1 MREATPKER
10 MLKQIR
16 KALIEKTD
24 NPYPRLEESGPIF
37 KQSDELLEIQFAQE
51 FSKINGQF
59 LFCENTEQCIEDLTQ
74 LIEERKWTNIYCWE
88 KSLKEILVNTIND
101 LKTDE
106 LEFEQ
111 ANVGITTCDALVART
126 GSIIITNASEAGRRL
141 SIYPH
146 IHVVIAYTS
155 QLCADIGDALD
166 ILQKRY
172 PQKLPSMIS
181 TTTGPSRTADIE
193 KTLVLGAHGPREIF
207 VILIDDQTSHG

>member
-24 NPYPRLEESGPIF
+24 NPYPRLEESGPIY

-59 LFCENTEQCIEDLTQ
+59 LFCENKEQCIDDLKQ
-74 LIEERKWTNIYCWE
+74 LITERNWSNIYVWE
-88 KSLKEILVNTIND
+88 KALEWLKNNVD
-101 LKTDE
+101 LIKSDD
-106 LEFEQ
+106 LDFEA

-126 GSIIITNASEAGRRL
+126 GSIMITNASEAGRRL

-146 IHVVIAYTS
+146 IHVVVAFTS
-155 QLCADIGDALD
+155 QLFADIGEALTFIQNKYGD
-166 ILQKRY
+166 KM
-172 PQKLPSMIS
+172 PTMIS
-181 TTTGPSRTADIE
+181 NTTGPSRTADIE

-207 VILIDDQTSHG
+207 VLLIDDQQ

>member
-51 FSKINGQF
+51 FSKISGQF
-59 LFCENTEQCIEDLTQ
+59 LFCESKEQCIEDLNQ
-74 LIEERKWTNIYCWE
+74 LISERAWTNVYCWE
-88 KSLKEILVNTIND
+88 NSLKSFLMNGVAD
-101 LKTDE
+101 LKSDE
-106 LEFEQ
+106 LDFEQ

-146 IHVVIAYTS
+146 IHIVIAYAS

-166 ILQKRY
+166 IVQERY
-172 PQKLPSMIS
+172 GQKLPSMIS

-193 KTLVLGAHGPREIF
+193 KTLVLGAHGPREIVVF
-207 VILIDDQTSHG
+207 LIDDQA

>member
-10 MLKQIR
+10 MLKSIR
-16 KALIEKTD
+16 KALIEKTE
-24 NPYPRLEESGPIF
+24 NPYPNLSEPGPIF
-37 KQSDELLEIQFAQE
+37 TQSNEILEIQFAEE

-59 LFCENTEQCIEDLTQ
+59 IFCESKGQCIEDIQQ
-74 LIEERKWTNIYCWE
+74 LISERKWTNIYCWE
-88 KSLKEILVNTIND
+88 KELLEWLNTGVFELQTKDVN
-101 LKTDE
+101 
-106 LEFEQ
+106 FEE

-146 IHVVIAYTS
+146 IHVVVAFTS
-155 QLCADIGDALD
+155 QLVNDIGDALN
-166 ILQKRY
+166 IVQERY
-172 PQKLPSMIS
+172 PNKMPSMIS

-207 VILIDDQTSHG
+207 VILIDDQQ

>member
-24 NPYPRLEESGPIF
+24 NPYPRLEETGPIF

-59 LFCENTEQCIEDLTQ
+59 LFCEDKEQCISDLQQ
-74 LIEERKWTNIYCWE
+74 LVVERKWTELYCWE
-88 KSLKEILVNTIND
+88 NSLAWLSNRMSDVQQTDVN
-101 LKTDE
+101 
-106 LEFEQ
+106 FEQ

-155 QLCADIGDALD
+155 QLCADIGDALT
-166 ILQKRY
+166 IVQNRY
-172 PQKLPSMIS
+172 NDKLPSMIS

-207 VILIDDQTSHG
+207 VMLIDDQQ

>member
-10 MLKQIR
+10 MLKKIR
-16 KALIEKTD
+16 KALIEKTE
-24 NPYPRLEESGPIF
+24 NPHPKLEETGPIF
-37 KQSDELLEIQFAQE
+37 TQSNELLEIQFAEE

-59 LFCENTEQCIEDLTQ
+59 LFAESKEQCIDDLKQ
-74 LIEERKWTNIYCWE
+74 IIAERKWTNIYCWE
-88 KSLKEILVNTIND
+88 KSLLDWLSVDGLSLETND
-101 LKTDE
+101 TS
-106 LEFEQ
+106 FEE

-155 QLCADIGDALD
+155 QLCNDIGDALR
-166 ILQKRY
+166 IVQERY
-172 PQKLPSMIS
+172 PNKMPTMIS

-207 VILIDDQTSHG
+207 VILIDDLV

>member
-24 NPYPRLEESGPIF
+24 NPYPRLEESGPIY
-37 KQSDELLEIQFAQE
+37 KHSEELLEIQFAEE

-59 LFCENTEQCIEDLTQ
+59 LFCENKEQCIEDLTQ
-74 LIEERKWTNIYCWE
+74 LIKERKWTEVFCWE
-88 KSLKEILVNTIND
+88 QSLTSWLAKGLEHLHTND
-101 LKTDE
+101 TN
-106 LEFEQ
+106 FEA

-146 IHVVIAYTS
+146 IHIVIAYTS
-155 QLCADIGDALD
+155 QLCADIGDAMH
-166 ILQKRY
+166 IVQNRY
-172 PQKLPSMIS
+172 GEKLPSMIS

-207 VILIDDQTSHG
+207 VILIDDQQA

>member
-10 MLKQIR
+10 MLKSIR

-24 NPYPRLEESGPIF
+24 NPYPNLPENGAIFRQSNEMLEV
-37 KQSDELLEIQFAQE
+37 QFAEE

-59 LFCENTEQCIEDLTQ
+59 YFCESTGQCIDDIKQ
-74 LIEERKWTNIYCWE
+74 LIVERKWSNVYCWE
-88 KSLKEILVNTIND
+88 KSVLDWLHTNEITLHTDDVN
-101 LKTDE
+101 
-106 LEFEQ
+106 FEE

-146 IHVVIAYTS
+146 IHIVIAFTS
-155 QLCADIGDALD
+155 QLVNDIGDALTVVQD
-166 ILQKRY
+166 RY
-172 PQKLPSMIS
+172 QTKMPSMIS

-207 VILIDDQTSHG
+207 VMLIDDLQ

>member
-10 MLKQIR
+10 MLKSIR
-16 KALIEKTD
+16 KALIEKTE
-24 NPYPRLEESGPIF
+24 NPYPNIPEPGPIF
-37 KQSDELLEIQFAQE
+37 KQKDELLEIQFAEE

-59 LFCENTEQCIEDLTQ
+59 IFCESKGQCLEDLQQ
-74 LIEERKWTNIYCWE
+74 LIAERKWSNIYCWE
-88 KSLKEILVNTIND
+88 ND
-101 LKTDE
+101 LLSWLNNGSLSLLTNDQN
-106 LEFEQ
+106 FEE

-146 IHVVIAYTS
+146 IHVVIAFTS
-155 QLCADIGDALD
+155 QLVNDIGDALNVV
-166 ILQKRY
+166 QERY
-172 PQKLPSMIS
+172 PSKMPTMIS

-207 VILIDDQTSHG
+207 VILIDDQQ

>member
-24 NPYPRLEESGPIF
+24 NPYPRLEETGPIY

-59 LFCENTEQCIEDLTQ
+59 LFCEDKEQCISDLQQ
-74 LIEERKWTNIYCWE
+74 LVVERKWTELYCWE
-88 KSLKEILVNTIND
+88 NSLAWLRDNMSDLQQTDVN
-101 LKTDE
+101 
-106 LEFEQ
+106 FEQ

-146 IHVVIAYTS
+146 IHVVIAFTS
-155 QLCADIGDALD
+155 QLCADIGDALT
-166 ILQKRY
+166 LVQNRY
-172 PQKLPSMIS
+172 NDKLPSMIS

-207 VILIDDQTSHG
+207 VMLIDDQQ

>member
-24 NPYPRLEESGPIF
+24 NPYPRLEESGPIY
-37 KQSDELLEIQFAQE
+37 KPSDELLEILFAQE
-51 FSKINGQF
+51 FTKINGQF
-59 LFCENTEQCIEDLTQ
+59 LFCEDKEQCILDLQQ
-74 LIEERKWTNIYCWE
+74 LIVERKWTEIFCWE
-88 KSLKEILVNTIND
+88 NSLAWLKENIKDIQQTDVN
-101 LKTDE
+101 
-106 LEFEQ
+106 FEQ

-126 GSIIITNASEAGRRL
+126 GSILITNASEAGRRL

-146 IHVVIAYTS
+146 IHIVIAYTS
-155 QLCADIGDALD
+155 QLYEDIADAITF
-166 ILQKRY
+166 IQNSY
-172 PQKLPSMIS
+172 SEKLPSMIS

-207 VILIDDQTSHG
+207 VMLIDDQS